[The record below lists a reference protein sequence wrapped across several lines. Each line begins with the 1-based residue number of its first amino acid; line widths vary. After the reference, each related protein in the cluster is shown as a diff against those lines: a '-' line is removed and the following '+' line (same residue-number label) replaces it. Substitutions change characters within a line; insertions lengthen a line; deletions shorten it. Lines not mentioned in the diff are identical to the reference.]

1 MYMKIKLFIAV
12 ITVSLILSS
21 CGGASSPTTT
31 IDVTMTDF
39 QFSPNSFTVPAG
51 EQITLKSTNSGAV
64 VHNFIIMNLGY
75 DVGNEF
81 DKEDE
86 DNVYWKLEIAPG
98 GDIETNFTAPE
109 EPGSYEIV
117 CSTPGHVQAGM
128 LGTLSVV
135 EGE

>member
-1 MYMKIKLFIAV
+1 
-12 ITVSLILSS
+12 
-21 CGGASSPTTT
+21 
-31 IDVTMTDF
+31 MTDF

-86 DNVYWKLEIAPG
+86 ENVYWRLEIAPG
-98 GDIETNFTAPE
+98 GATETNFTAPE